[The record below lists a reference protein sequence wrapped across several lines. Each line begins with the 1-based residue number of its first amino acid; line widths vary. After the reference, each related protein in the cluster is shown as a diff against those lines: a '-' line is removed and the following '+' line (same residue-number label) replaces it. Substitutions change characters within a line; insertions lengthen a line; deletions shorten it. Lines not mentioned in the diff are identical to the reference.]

1 MKKLDTKVN
10 KISYG
15 CCPLT
20 YKGLERRPC
29 RDAINEMLLAGTTY
43 SNDK

>member
-1 MKKLDTKVN
+1 MKKLDSKAK

-15 CCPLT
+15 GCPLT
-20 YKGLERRPC
+20 YKGLEGRPC
-29 RDAINEMLLAGTTY
+29 GDAINEMLLAGTTY